1 MKGKDEKD
9 FSRRVHLIL
18 SASLTAGL
26 VLSAGMTAMAYTPG
40 TYTAS
45 AKGMESDVTVTLT
58 VTEDGIEKADIDSS
72 GETPSIGA
80 AAEETLEQQVMDA
93 QSADIDGVAGATV
106 TSTAVRTA
114 LKDCLQQAGGAED
127 AKEDETEAASSEK
140 DTAETAGKQSGAR
153 VAKTNTGITVTK
165 AEDWAEEYPDIYK
178 SYMKNEENSE
188 QTDYL
193 EEYPYLKTLYEGYG
207 FAIQYDSARGHSY
220 VIDDVTSTGRPHK
233 LANCFTCK
241 TSDFTGMTLQ
251 EGDAAYSKAFEEVQ
265 SQITETFGCF
275 HCHENEP
282 GTLYVTHTYLAN
294 ALGDDID
301 TIDPKTL
308 SCAQCHVEYYF
319 DNDTKATSLPYTSYS
334 TMNPDDILNYYNTE
348 YLQDGQPYADWV
360 DENTGVRKI
369 KVQHPE
375 FETYMGEGSPM
386 ASTYSCADCH
396 MGAAVNDNGETY
408 TSHYWISPLKN
419 EELLKNDCSRCHAD
433 LASEVADIQKK
444 TEERTSDLGYR
455 LEDMTNELKKAAA
468 SGDYTEDELNDIR
481 MAARNAQFYWDF
493 VFVENSEGAHNP
505 SLTAKCLDN
514 AEKYLGQAAGLMD
527 KTEASTGKAG

>member
-93 QSADIDGVAGATV
+93 QSADIDGIAGATV

-233 LANCFTCK
+233 LYLNVIKPTRRVHITAFDNHVTHAYLVETGEDLEFQIGGPTSPTGHITVKIPEEYK
-241 TSDFTGMTLQ
+241 T
-251 EGDAAYSKAFEEVQ
+251 KAFYTIGLDIEE
-265 SQITETFGCF
+265 ETLV
-275 HCHENEP
+275 NKD
-282 GTLYVTHTYLAN
+282 L
-294 ALGDDID
+294 
-301 TIDPKTL
+301 
-308 SCAQCHVEYYF
+308 
-319 DNDTKATSLPYTSYS
+319 
-334 TMNPDDILNYYNTE
+334 
-348 YLQDGQPYADWV
+348 DW
-360 DENTGVRKI
+360 
-369 KVQHPE
+369 
-375 FETYMGEGSPM
+375 
-386 ASTYSCADCH
+386 
-396 MGAAVNDNGETY
+396 
-408 TSHYWISPLKN
+408 
-419 EELLKNDCSRCHAD
+419 
-433 LASEVADIQKK
+433 
-444 TEERTSDLGYR
+444 
-455 LEDMTNELKKAAA
+455 
-468 SGDYTEDELNDIR
+468 
-481 MAARNAQFYWDF
+481 
-493 VFVENSEGAHNP
+493 
-505 SLTAKCLDN
+505 
-514 AEKYLGQAAGLMD
+514 
-527 KTEASTGKAG
+527 